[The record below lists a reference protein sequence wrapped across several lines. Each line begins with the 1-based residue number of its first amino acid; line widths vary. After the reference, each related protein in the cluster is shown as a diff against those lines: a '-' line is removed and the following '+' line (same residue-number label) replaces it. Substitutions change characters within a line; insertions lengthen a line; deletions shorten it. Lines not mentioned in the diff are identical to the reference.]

1 MIVNWNKHIK
11 DSRTSDALIDFT
23 DFYTTFED
31 ILDIENPDSYGK
43 SLLPLILNDG
53 YKQRDVLIT
62 YYNPMWGTRVLDRG
76 VYAQNKTYKLYKSGK
91 FFKYSEDLFEEN
103 SLLLSKLSE
112 KENEIYNFLKKSLDS
127 VPDLPKENHNGWKE
141 RGKQV
146 KQSNKFNL
154 IWQLNTK

>member
-1 MIVNWNKHIK
+1 MPVELLDGIEEVLEQLEEAQTKLLKKEDDLNKL
-11 DSRTSDALIDFT
+11 S
-23 DFYTTFED
+23 TT
-31 ILDIENPDSYGK
+31 
-43 SLLPLILNDG
+43 
-53 YKQRDVLIT
+53 
-62 YYNPMWGTRVLDRG
+62 
-76 VYAQNKTYKLYKSGK
+76 
-91 FFKYSEDLFEEN
+91 
-103 SLLLSKLSE
+103 LSE